1 MHEAILNRLRVPGQQ
16 EGSNTKVGCAPVF
29 RACPA
34 HHHTSILQLARTLR
48 IIRGPI
54 PRTPWTTLLDQVK
67 GDIVTAEKYDI
78 LESRDLNK
86 VANLEKY
93 RRESRSGV

>member
-1 MHEAILNRLRVPGQQ
+1 VHEAILNRLRVPGQP
-16 EGSNTKVGCAPVF
+16 EGSNNK
-29 RACPA
+29 
-34 HHHTSILQLARTLR
+34 LARILR

-67 GDIVTAEKYDI
+67 GDVITAEKLDI

-93 RRESRSGV
+93 RRDSRNVI